1 MDVQQIRQ
9 HLDVILAAIS
19 NVKEIPAPL
28 TRMIDGIRPDLEP
41 LQGSMTGFRRGVSSP
56 SGGGGGGGGGGGNG
70 NRSFHPSSSS
80 SSSSSSFSQQKQSSG
95 GGGWRSMASSGGGGG
110 NTASPFGNS
119 HSSKSNGQHGQHG
132 QNGQQNSNTP
142 FYTNS
147 GNGSSGGSLPN
158 TSTRYQSRFKSSSTN
173 LQDKILN
180 TIIGNKLNT
189 FSPITYNDVRDF
201 IYQILDSGE
210 IEFINDFVEKVFK
223 KATREDIYCALFAK
237 FLAEISEKYPL
248 IRPVMMKYHKEFL
261 TIFDDIQEG
270 KDADYD
276 SLVRDRQYRLG
287 YGQFMSELAGFN
299 LLDPECMYAMTKKI
313 SERIESYTALEDKD
327 KAVEEFI
334 DCYVR
339 MLKALKQKNNA
350 FFQTIQTT
358 MRSFT
363 LPSILPI
370 IEKKAGSRPS
380 LSSKA
385 RYGLMDLRDIL
396 LNPV

>member
-9 HLDVILAAIS
+9 HLDCILGAIS
-19 NVKEIPAPL
+19 NVKEIPVPL

-56 SGGGGGGGGGGGNG
+56 SGGGGGGGGGGNG
-70 NRSFHPSSSS
+70 NRSFHSSSSS

-95 GGGWRSMASSGGGGG
+95 GGGGGWRSMASSGGGG

-119 HSSKSNGQHGQHG
+119 HSSKSNGQ
-132 QNGQQNSNTP
+132 QNSNTP

-147 GNGSSGGSLPN
+147 GNGGGGGGSSGSLPN

-210 IEFINDFVEKVFK
+210 IEFINDFVKKVFM

-237 FLAEISEKYPL
+237 FLAEISDKYPL
-248 IRPVMMKYHKEFL
+248 IRPVMMNYHKEFL

-276 SLVRDRQYRLG
+276 NLVRDRQYRLG

-313 SERIESYTALEDKD
+313 AERIETYTALEDKD

-370 IEKKAGSRPS
+370 IEKKGGSRPS